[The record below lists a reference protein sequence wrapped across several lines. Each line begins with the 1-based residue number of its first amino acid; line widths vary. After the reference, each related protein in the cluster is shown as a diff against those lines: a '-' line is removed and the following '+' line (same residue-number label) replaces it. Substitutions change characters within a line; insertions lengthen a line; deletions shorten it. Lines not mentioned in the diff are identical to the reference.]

1 MDTLEL
7 LAHPVRLRVVH
18 ALRGGRV
25 LTTGQ
30 LCALIPDVSKAT
42 VYRHVD
48 LLAAGGI
55 LDVADERR
63 VRGAVERHYRLR
75 QERAGIDAE
84 TARAL
89 TPQHHERAFAAA
101 MAALVAE
108 FGAYL
113 EREGSDPVDDL
124 VGYRQHAIWLSKDE
138 LVALIGAMQAAIAPL
153 LANEPS
159 RERTRYLLSPILFPA
174 EQTAQTEHQ
183 DPL

>member
-18 ALRGGRV
+18 ALRGGRI

-55 LDVADERR
+55 IDVADERR
-63 VRGAVERHYRLR
+63 VRGAVERRYRLQ
-75 QERAGIDAE
+75 QERAGIDTE

-89 TPQHHERAFAAA
+89 TPQHHERAFSAA

-124 VGYRQHAIWLSKDE
+124 VGYRQHAVWLSRDE
-138 LVALIGAMQAAIAPL
+138 LEALIGAMQAAIAPL
-153 LANEPS
+153 LANEPTQ
-159 RERTRYLLSPILFPA
+159 ERTRYLLSPILFPA
-174 EQTAQTEHQ
+174 EQQ